1 MKAYLCIL
9 HKLKNWVNDRSRH
22 LSNCFITAVS
32 SGRGMQVWNPV
43 RRIKRLSKQQ
53 QYKYV
58 LLRACS
64 RSWLWSGVGQVGTLY
79 DTPHLICSPG
89 TGLAH
94 VDFPKLFANAA
105 YYYNEVAC
113 LRIKWNF
120 NQGSVTDEHL
130 WLWPCDYVHEYI
142 EFSVF
147 RCIESTADSL
157 PRHLY
162 RDTGILNMLKNQTHT
177 LCPTYKHNKQLGK

>member
-1 MKAYLCIL
+1 MKTQSSWKSLSCGTSELPVLPVNVMLTVLMCRCVGTQSKGLFQSNVHFPMLMGIL
-9 HKLKNWVNDRSRH
+9 IWCNHLNESLLVYFTQAEMNDRSRH

-105 YYYNEVAC
+105 YYYNEVTV
-113 LRIKWNF
+113 WNL
-120 NQGSVTDEHL
+120 L
-130 WLWPCDYVHEYI
+130 WLV
-142 EFSVF
+142 
-147 RCIESTADSL
+147 
-157 PRHLY
+157 
-162 RDTGILNMLKNQTHT
+162 
-177 LCPTYKHNKQLGK
+177 